1 MLTEYIGVIMFVV
14 IMIGAGVFFVA
25 LSHLVQIRVKG
36 DKYDWSR
43 PYECGIRSEGFIPG
57 RYPVHYYI
65 VGILFVIFDVETVFL
80 IPWAVIGHEFK
91 AAGQIGFWL
100 IEMLV
105 FIVILLV
112 GYFFLLKRGVFDW
125 GHEEH
130 AGGESK

>member
-43 PYECGIRSEGFIPG
+43 PYECGIRNEGFILG
-57 RYPVHYYI
+57 RYPIHYYI

-91 AAGQIGFWL
+91 ADGNIGFWL
-100 IEMLV
+100 TEMLV
-105 FIVILLV
+105 FIVVLLI

-125 GHEEH
+125 GHEERDG
-130 AGGESK
+130 GGE